1 MKFTVNQA
9 FGTAFYMIKVKI
21 FARLAVDNYN
31 EGVVVNGVIKNEV
44 SNMKY
49 QKTKEVLN
57 QLVADLSQMAM
68 VIHQTHWYMRGTNF
82 LKLHPLM
89 DEFMDEINAQLD
101 VISERLITLDGE
113 PFSTLGEM
121 ADHTGIKDEKG
132 TFGKGTPERLA
143 TLVRDY
149 RYLEDLYQKG
159 IEVSD
164 EEKDYSTQ
172 DIFIG
177 FKTEIEKK
185 IWMIQA
191 ELNEA
196 PEIDA

>member
-1 MKFTVNQA
+1 
-9 FGTAFYMIKVKI
+9 
-21 FARLAVDNYN
+21 
-31 EGVVVNGVIKNEV
+31 
-44 SNMKY
+44 MKY

-68 VIHQTHWYMRGTNF
+68 VIHQTHWYMCGTNF

-113 PFSTLGEM
+113 PFSTLEEM

-143 TLVRDY
+143 TLVKDY